1 MKKLNDTSVNKNL
14 CFLVNSNR
22 IPYGKRNL
30 GYELKPLS
38 LRVSASCLKSESTD
52 PSSSN
57 QTRIKCVTV

>member
-30 GYELKPLS
+30 GYELKPY
-38 LRVSASCLKSESTD
+38 
-52 PSSSN
+52 P
-57 QTRIKCVTV
+57 